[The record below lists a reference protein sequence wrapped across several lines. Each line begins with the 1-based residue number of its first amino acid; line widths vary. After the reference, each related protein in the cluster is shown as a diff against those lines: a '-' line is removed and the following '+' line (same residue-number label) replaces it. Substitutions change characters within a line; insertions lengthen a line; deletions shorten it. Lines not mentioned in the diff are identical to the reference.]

1 MVYPIQQMSKLECRY
16 ENFND
21 LSSDCKQDLPILNT
35 KDYKKYATQDGGFNL
50 YTRIYSVLW

>member
-1 MVYPIQQMSKLECRY
+1 MSQLEWRY

-35 KDYKKYATQDGGFNL
+35 KNYKKLATQD
-50 YTRIYSVLW
+50 